1 MATTSQNDNSAGDK
15 HHSYS
20 FTLVLSGFDD
30 LTPELEH
37 ELFEVGCD
45 DALLGI
51 DAGTPYLTFDRQA
64 TSLEEAIKSAIKA
77 VEALPAKGLPVEIVR
92 VVLPDAEVIEN
103 FNAYLRVRRQMSGE
117 LAQAPPDVRRRI
129 ENFLAV
135 MLDHKPASWANMLEK

>member
-77 VEALPAKGLPVEIVR
+77 VEALPARGCRLKSCASCSPTR
-92 VVLPDAEVIEN
+92 KS
-103 FNAYLRVRRQMSGE
+103 LRTST
-117 LAQAPPDVRRRI
+117 LTC
-129 ENFLAV
+129 
-135 MLDHKPASWANMLEK
+135 ASTGK